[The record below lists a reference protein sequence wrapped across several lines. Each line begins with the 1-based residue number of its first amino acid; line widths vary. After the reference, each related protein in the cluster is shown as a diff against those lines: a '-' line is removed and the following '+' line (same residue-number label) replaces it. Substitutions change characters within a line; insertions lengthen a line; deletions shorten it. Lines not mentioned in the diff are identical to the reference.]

1 METVKDGSPARLGDQ
16 QARPEPS
23 SLEPLPLA
31 PISMLW
37 ASTIYSAGFIG
48 YTVRVQLISE
58 ASRIFDTA
66 YVRMPV
72 RRLAILTESVS
83 YTHLRAHET

>member
-31 PISMLW
+31 PISMLCSVLESVLTW
-37 ASTIYSAGFIG
+37 STIHVGEPGNAMYFLEGGAADTGHKALCP
-48 YTVRVQLISE
+48 V
-58 ASRIFDTA
+58 SRNTA
-66 YVRMPV
+66 
-72 RRLAILTESVS
+72 
-83 YTHLRAHET
+83 RAY